1 MLSNYDPF
9 FMGHNY
15 AEYSGF
21 LKYTLD
27 FSKSVDNCVEEV
39 KKMVLRA
46 VLEAV
51 DLCYEKN

>member
-46 VLEAV
+46 VLDAV
-51 DLCYEKN
+51 ELCYEKN